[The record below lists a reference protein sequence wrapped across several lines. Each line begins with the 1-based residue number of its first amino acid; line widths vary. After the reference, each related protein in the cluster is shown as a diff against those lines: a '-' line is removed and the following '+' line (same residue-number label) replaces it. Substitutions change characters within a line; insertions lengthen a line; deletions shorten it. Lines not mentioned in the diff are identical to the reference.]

1 MDRKIFVRSLTG
13 TVAGL
18 ALAGLALPAMAQTLP
33 YGSSGMGGGGGNGS
47 RGGSDQSADETD
59 SLGARPVAARRGV
72 SIQPYIE
79 AAQIVTAE
87 LAPGNDVIS
96 WSSIAAGVDV
106 GLNGRNT
113 QGSLSARYERRFGW
127 GKAASGDAI
136 SGLARASVAIVP
148 QAVAIEGG
156 ALATR
161 TTVDG
166 RSAGVPGEFGRKDTT
181 NLYSA
186 YIGPSVQT
194 MAGDV
199 ALTGNYRIGYTEV
212 GTSDTLRSTAAP
224 ANLDT
229 FGHSVS
235 HVANVRA
242 AVRPGDVLP
251 VGLAA
256 GAGFLREDVSNLDQ
270 QVSDFHARGDVT
282 VPVSSSVALVG
293 GVGYEDV
300 KISSR
305 DVLRDAGGQPVRGA
319 DGRLVTNTAA
329 PRQIAYQTSG
339 LIWDAGITWR
349 PSPRT
354 ALEAH
359 VGRRYGSTTYYGSFG
374 WRISSRSSFSLA
386 VFDSLSGLGGRA
398 TASLVDLPTEF
409 EALRNPTTGD
419 LNGCVNPTGNAGT
432 VPTGSNCLVGNFG
445 SLRSAVFRSRGVQG
459 NYATQ
464 IGRLGAGLSGGYE
477 RRRYIAGVGT
487 ILSSVNG
494 VVDENAWLSA
504 WLTGRLDQRSS
515 FSTFVYGN
523 RFRNGGVAGGK
534 GTAIGANAI
543 LSHDFGYGFSG
554 NASVG
559 IQDLQRDALEDQV
572 QANALLGLRY
582 SFF

>member
-33 YGSSGMGGGGGNGS
+33 YGSSGMGGGNGS
-47 RGGSDQSADETD
+47 RGGSDQSADETE

-96 WSSIAAGVDV
+96 WSSVAAGVDV

-305 DVLRDAGGQPVRGA
+305 DVLRDAGGQPIRGA
-319 DGRLVTNTAA
+319 DGRLVTDTAA

-543 LSHDFGYGFSG
+543 LSHEFGYGFSG

-559 IQDLQRDALEDQV
+559 IQELQRDALEDQV